1 MKRNIARV
9 FFFLIAMACFGYVGW
24 YYYDMKRT
32 ENDVSALSA
41 RIGSESSVPGGRP
54 VEDAGAVT
62 PEGNGEEDVQRV
74 LYVLSDFEP
83 LLDKN
88 QNIIGWITID
98 DTKINYPVMQSLN
111 GDSNYYLDHN
121 FDQQEDKN
129 GSLFLD
135 DRCDVIK
142 PTANLIIYGH
152 HMRSGAMFGDLDKYK
167 SESFYKEHPY
177 IRFNSIYEAGVWQVM
192 AAFESK
198 VYTDTDIG
206 FRYYDFID
214 PDNEKDFMAG
224 VRNMKALSIYDTGVD
239 AEWGDRLITLSTC
252 DYEQDNGR
260 FVVVAKLVADG

>member
-1 MKRNIARV
+1 MRRNIIRIL
-9 FFFLIAMACFGYVGW
+9 FLLVAVACFGYVGW
-24 YYYDMKRT
+24 YYYEMKRT
-32 ENDVSALSA
+32 ESDVTSLSSRVEA
-41 RIGSESSVPGGRP
+41 DVPGGTP
-54 VEDAGAVT
+54 TDISSEDTAPT
-62 PEGNGEEDVQRV
+62 EEEETERV
-74 LYVLSDFEP
+74 LYGLSDFEP
-83 LLDKN
+83 LLEKN
-88 QNIIGWITID
+88 QNIIGWISID
-98 DTKINYPVMQSLN
+98 DTKINYPVMQSMN
-111 GDSNYYLDHN
+111 GDSTYYIDHN

-167 SESFYKEHPY
+167 SEDYFRKHPY
-177 IRFNSIYEAGVWQVM
+177 IRFNSIYETGTWAVM

-214 PDNEKDFMAG
+214 PADPKEFKKG
-224 VRNMKALSIYDTGVD
+224 VANMKALSLYDTGVD

-252 DYEQDNGR
+252 DYEEENGR
-260 FVVVAKLVADG
+260 FVVVGKLIAK